1 MASDTPREKLVR
13 TAKNYAVASLE
24 KTQMTEDQLR
34 RKLATKLARRF
45 ATEDG
50 DEDPDR
56 FVDVI
61 DEVVRLCVDYSFI
74 DDAAYAGRKAEAAVR
89 KGQSSHRA
97 SMEMHAKGVPATLA
111 AQALEDYDALLAA
124 LNYMRRKRSGP
135 FTPPDETP
143 ERKQKRIAGFMRQ
156 GFSWS
161 LWGTACAMTAE
172 EAEDYL
178 AGRSEDTSS

>member
-1 MASDTPREKLVR
+1 
-13 TAKNYAVASLE
+13 
-24 KTQMTEDQLR
+24 
-34 RKLATKLARRF
+34 
-45 ATEDG
+45 
-50 DEDPDR
+50 
-56 FVDVI
+56 
-61 DEVVRLCVDYSFI
+61 
-74 DDAAYAGRKAEAAVR
+74 
-89 KGQSSHRA
+89 
-97 SMEMHAKGVPATLA
+97 MEMHAKGVPATLA